1 MDEWTQENFNDSS
14 KSEHFFKVI
23 LYQIPVVSTRGHK
36 YRSFSLYFQQLV
48 STLSGL
54 PVNTYYILSIYLIFI
69 WGFPGS
75 LDGKKKKWPATQ
87 ETWVLSLGLENPLG
101 KGMTSLYN
109 ILACRIP
116 WTEEPGGLQFMG
128 LQRVGHD

>member
-75 LDGKKKKWPATQ
+75 LDGKKKKMACNAGD
-87 ETWVLSLGLENPLG
+87 LGSIPGFGKSPG
-101 KGMTSLYN
+101 KGNDISLQYSC
-109 ILACRIP
+109 L
-116 WTEEPGGLQFMG
+116 
-128 LQRVGHD
+128 

>member
-1 MDEWTQENFNDSS
+1 M
-14 KSEHFFKVI
+14 
-23 LYQIPVVSTRGHK
+23 
-36 YRSFSLYFQQLV
+36 
-48 STLSGL
+48 
-54 PVNTYYILSIYLIFI
+54 
-69 WGFPGS
+69 
-75 LDGKKKKWPATQ
+75 Q
-87 ETWVLSLGLENPLG
+87 ETWVLSLGLENPLE

>member
-75 LDGKKKKWPATQ
+75 LDGKKKKNGLQCRRLGFYP
-87 ETWVLSLGLENPLG
+87 WVW
-101 KGMTSLYN
+101 K
-109 ILACRIP
+109 IP
-116 WTEEPGGLQFMG
+116 WKRE
-128 LQRVGHD
+128 